1 MRKSYDDVKDEHVGH
16 TEENPDQ
23 TCFFCKRND
32 WVEEQDQKQKERNA
46 YTKGMLKKM
55 RTDYS
60 IMQKKIKHLELAP
73 SREAELKETFNT
85 LDQKLSE
92 HDDKYEEYRRE
103 KGQYNEEEI
112 TELHREEYELKQASR
127 REEERNQKIGE
138 LKEKL
143 VELQE
148 EMNDNGHKSI
158 RREKI
163 KYNKTL
169 KKLNRLDAD
178 TEDFNR
184 KVVGGDEASGYG
196 KKVI

>member
-1 MRKSYDDVKDEHVGH
+1 MTAYDRAVDRHLDH

-32 WVEEQDQKQKERNA
+32 WVEEQDQRQEERNA
-46 YTKGMLKKM
+46 YTRGMLKRM

-60 IMQKKIKHLELAP
+60 IIQKKIKHLELSP
-73 SREAELKETFNT
+73 SREAELKETFND
-85 LDQKLSE
+85 LDDKLSE
-92 HDDKYEEYRRE
+92 HDDEYQDYKRE
-103 KGQYNEEEI
+103 QGQYSEESI
-112 TELHREEYELKQASR
+112 TELRREEYELKQAER
-127 REEERNQKIGE
+127 QDEERNQKIGE

-148 EMNDNGHKSI
+148 EMNNNGHNSI

-163 KYNKTL
+163 EYNKTL

-184 KVVGGDEASGYG
+184 KIVNGDEASGYG
-196 KKVI
+196 KKVY